1 MLICRIKGVNVDEF
15 MIDRALL
22 KDLEMIR
29 KRRNSMLLIVDI
41 EGTARRI
48 GHFGLSSLTS
58 KIFMIEQL

>member
-1 MLICRIKGVNVDEF
+1 

>member
-48 GHFGLSSLTS
+48 GHFGLSRLPS
-58 KIFMIEQL
+58 KILMIEQP